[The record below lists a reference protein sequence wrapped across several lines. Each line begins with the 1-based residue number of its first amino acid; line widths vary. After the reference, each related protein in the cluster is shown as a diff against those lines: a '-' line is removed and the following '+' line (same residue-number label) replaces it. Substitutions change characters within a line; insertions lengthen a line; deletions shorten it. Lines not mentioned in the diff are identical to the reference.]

1 MNSSVRF
8 QEIVKV
14 VVEMGFDSSKTQF
27 IIAVR
32 AVNQKYSEKSLWER
46 KVNAYK
52 KWGWS
57 DEEVMKAFQKNPWF
71 MLLSEKKILA
81 LMDFFIDKMGLKPC
95 HVAKLSLVFTFSLE
109 KRIIPRVSF
118 YQVLLSRGRLKKEI
132 SLLSLVV
139 ISEKDFLQK
148 FVTPLADEAPELL
161 KLYKEKLS
169 LSSRPE
175 RGQV

>member
-1 MNSSVRF
+1 MKEVL
-8 QEIVKV
+8 
-14 VVEMGFDSSKTQF
+14 EMGFDSSKTQF

-81 LMDFFIDKMGLKPC
+81 LTDFFIDKMGLKPC

-109 KRIIPRVSF
+109 KRIIPRVSY
-118 YQVLLSRGRLKKEI
+118 YQVLLSRGLVREEF
-132 SLLSLVV
+132 SLLALVN
-139 ISEKDFLQK
+139 INERKFLQK
-148 FVTPLADEAPELL
+148 FVTPYAKEAPELL
-161 KLYKEKLS
+161 KLYEEKLAF
-169 LSSRPE
+169 SSDPRVVEFE
-175 RGQV
+175 RYAAKIVVK